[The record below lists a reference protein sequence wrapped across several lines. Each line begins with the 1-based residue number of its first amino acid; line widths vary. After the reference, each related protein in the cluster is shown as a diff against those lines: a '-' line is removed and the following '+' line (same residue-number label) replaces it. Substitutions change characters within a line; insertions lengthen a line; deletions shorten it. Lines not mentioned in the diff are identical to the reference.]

1 MFVLENGS
9 WLVTV
14 GLDLVMTNY
23 QVSQDQTIGT
33 GLLESQLISGS
44 GSRSVK
50 EVGTNTYQ
58 TIETQT
64 LSKFVE

>member
-23 QVSQDQTIGT
+23 QVSQTIGT